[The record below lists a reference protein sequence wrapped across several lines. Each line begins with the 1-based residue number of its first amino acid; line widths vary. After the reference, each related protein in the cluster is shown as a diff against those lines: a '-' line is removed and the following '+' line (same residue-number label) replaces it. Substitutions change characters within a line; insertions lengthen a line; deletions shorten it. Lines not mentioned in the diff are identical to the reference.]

1 VWYQKCT
8 VFTPTG
14 LFHILWKAPCAGG
27 TAAASVV
34 WTRRPMDFRIDILVA
49 LEENC
54 EKRRP
59 MREAMLLERDVE
71 DWLTLVCPTGRR
83 GR

>member
-1 VWYQKCT
+1 
-8 VFTPTG
+8 
-14 LFHILWKAPCAGG
+14 
-27 TAAASVV
+27 
-34 WTRRPMDFRIDILVA
+34 MDFRKDNLVA

-71 DWLTLVCPTGRR
+71 DWLTLVCPTG
-83 GR
+83 GRE